1 MNSLPIDDV
10 LPALRDALA
19 NRHEAVLEAPPGAGK
34 TTRVPLALLNEPWLA
49 GQTILMLEPR
59 RLAARAAAERLASEL
74 GEKVGETVGY
84 RIRLDSKVGPNTRIE
99 VVTEGILTRR
109 LQDDPALDGVGLLI
123 FDEYHERSLDA
134 DLALAL
140 SLNGRDLFRDEQPLK
155 ILLMSA
161 TLEGERLAGLL
172 DDAPILRS
180 EGRMFPVQMRWGRP
194 YQVGEFIEPRLVQT
208 ILDALQDETGSVLV
222 FLPGQAEIR
231 RVNQQL
237 ADALGDR
244 SDVLLCPL
252 HGELDLNAQRAA
264 IDPAPAGKR
273 KVVLATNIAE
283 TSLTING
290 VRVVIDAGLAR
301 VPRFDPGSGMT
312 RLDTQRISRASATQ
326 RAGRAGRLEPGVC
339 YRLWSED
346 QHEGLAAYGS
356 AEILAADLA
365 GLALQLARWGVTP
378 AQLVW
383 LDVPPT
389 AAYAQ
394 AQDLL
399 QRLGAL
405 NDDKLTAHG
414 QKMAELPAHPRI
426 AHLLLRGQ
434 DLGLAVTACD
444 VAALLGER
452 DILRGGGAD
461 LHSRL
466 ALLSGE
472 ERARGSQGGVQR
484 AKQLARQYRGY
495 LRGRATQPV
504 ADPEHPRWL
513 GALNDDKLT
522 AHGQKM
528 AELPAHPRIAH
539 LLLRGQDLGLAATAC
554 DVAALLGERDI
565 LRGGGADLHSRLAL
579 LSGEERA
586 RGTQGGVQRAKQLAR
601 QYRGYL
607 RGRATQPVADPEHP
621 RWLGALLALAYP
633 DRVAQQRRP
642 GGAEYRLANGRA
654 AVFAEADSLMKQAW
668 LVIADLGS
676 RQGQREERIYLAAD
690 FDPTLFDTV
699 LAEQVR
705 NVDQLD
711 WDEREGVLRAER
723 QRKVGE
729 LVLSREPLSGLDEN
743 ARSQALV
750 NLVRRKGLEL
760 LPWTPELRQWQAR
773 VRLLRELDTGKTSE
787 WPDVSD
793 SALLASLEHWLMPY
807 LGKVSRLSHFANL
820 DISSYLHN
828 LLPWPLPQRLDELAP
843 QHLKVPSGSSVRLDY
858 SEHPPILAVRLQ
870 ELFGLADTPRI
881 AGGRQVVK
889 LHLLSPARRPVQVTQ
904 DLANFWRS
912 TYAEVKKDL
921 KGRYPKHYWP
931 DDPLVAEATARIKP
945 RK

>member
-1 MNSLPIDDV
+1 MISLPIDEV
-10 LPALRDALA
+10 LPALREALA
-19 NRHEAVLEAPPGAGK
+19 TRHEAVLEAPPGAGK

-84 RIRLDSKVGPNTRIE
+84 RIRLDSKVGPKTRIE

-123 FDEYHERSLDA
+123 FDEFHERSLDA

-140 SLNGRDLFRDEQPLK
+140 SLNGRELFRDDQPLK

-180 EGRMFPVQMRWGRP
+180 EGRMYPVAMRWGRP
-194 YQVGEFIEPRLVQT
+194 FQPGEFIEPRLVQT
-208 ILDALQDETGSVLV
+208 ILEALNDETGSVLV

-231 RVNQQL
+231 RVHQQL
-237 ADALGDR
+237 ADALGE
-244 SDVLLCPL
+244 STQVLLCPL
-252 HGELDLNAQRAA
+252 HGELDLAAQRAA

-283 TSLTING
+283 TSLTIDG

-312 RLDTQRISRASATQ
+312 RLDTQRISKASATQ

-339 YRLWSED
+339 YRLWSQD
-346 QHEGLAAYGS
+346 QHEQLAAYAS
-356 AEILAADLA
+356 AEILSADLA
-365 GLALQLARWGVTP
+365 GLALQLGRWGVTP
-378 AQLVW
+378 TQLVW
-383 LDVPPT
+383 LDVPPA

-399 QRLGAL
+399 DRLGAL
-405 NDDKLTAHG
+405 DGDALTRHG
-414 QKMAELPAHPRI
+414 QAMAELPAHPRI

-434 DLGLAVTACD
+434 ALGLADMACD

-452 DILRGGGAD
+452 DILRGAGAD

-466 ALLSGE
+466 VLLSGE
-472 ERARGSQGGVQR
+472 ERAARGAQGGVQR
-484 AKQLARQYRGY
+484 ARQLARQYRGY
-495 LRGRATQPV
+495 LRGKASEPV
-504 ADPEHPRWL
+504 SDP
-513 GALNDDKLT
+513 D
-522 AHGQKM
+522 
-528 AELPAHPRIAH
+528 
-539 LLLRGQDLGLAATAC
+539 
-554 DVAALLGERDI
+554 
-565 LRGGGADLHSRLAL
+565 
-579 LSGEERA
+579 
-586 RGTQGGVQRAKQLAR
+586 
-601 QYRGYL
+601 
-607 RGRATQPVADPEHP
+607 HP

-633 DRVAQQRRP
+633 DRVAQQRRA

-654 AVFAEADSLMKQAW
+654 ALFAEADSLMKQAW

-690 FDPTLFDTV
+690 FDPALFDSV

-705 NVDQLD
+705 VVDQLD

-729 LVLSREPLSGLDEN
+729 LILSREPLTGLDET

-773 VRLLRELDTGKTSE
+773 VALLRQLDLGSKGESE

-793 SALLASLEHWLMPY
+793 AALLKNLEHWLMPY

-820 DISSYLHN
+820 DLSSIVHN
-828 LLPWPLPQRLDELAP
+828 LLPWPLPQRLDEQAP
-843 QHLKVPSGSSVRLDY
+843 HHLSVPSGSSIRLDY
-858 SEHPPILAVRLQ
+858 SEQPPILAVRLQ
-870 ELFGLADTPRI
+870 ELFGLSDTPRI

-921 KGRYPKHYWP
+921 KGRYPKLFHKL
-931 DDPLVAEATARIKP
+931 DPWVESLNKKDIDKKP
-945 RK
+945 

>member
-1 MNSLPIDDV
+1 MISLPIDEV
-10 LPALRDALA
+10 LPALREALA
-19 NRHEAVLEAPPGAGK
+19 TRHEAVLEAPPGAGK

-84 RIRLDSKVGPNTRIE
+84 RIRLDSKVGPRTRIE

-109 LQDDPALDGVGLLI
+109 LQDDPALEGVGLLI
-123 FDEYHERSLDA
+123 FDEFHERSLDA

-140 SLNGRDLFRDEQPLK
+140 SLNGRELFRDDQPLK

-180 EGRMFPVQMRWGRP
+180 EGRMYPVAMRWGRP
-194 YQVGEFIEPRLVQT
+194 FQPGEFIEPRLVQT
-208 ILDALQDETGSVLV
+208 ILEALNDETGSLLV

-231 RVNQQL
+231 RVHQQL
-237 ADALGDR
+237 ADALGENTQ
-244 SDVLLCPL
+244 VLLCPL
-252 HGELDLNAQRAA
+252 HGELDLAAQRAA

-283 TSLTING
+283 TSLTIDG

-339 YRLWSED
+339 YRLWSQD
-346 QHEGLAAYGS
+346 QHEQLAAYAS
-356 AEILAADLA
+356 AEILSADLA
-365 GLALQLARWGVTP
+365 GLALQLGRWGVTP
-378 AQLVW
+378 TQLVW
-383 LDVPPT
+383 LDVPPA

-399 QRLGAL
+399 DRLGAL
-405 NDDKLTAHG
+405 DGEALTRHG
-414 QKMAELPAHPRI
+414 QAMAELPAHPRI

-434 DLGLAVTACD
+434 ALGLADMACD

-452 DILRGGGAD
+452 DILRGAGAD

-466 ALLSGE
+466 VLLSGE
-472 ERARGSQGGVQR
+472 ERAARGAQGGVQR
-484 AKQLARQYRGY
+484 ARQLARQYRGY
-495 LRGRATQPV
+495 LRGKASEPV
-504 ADPEHPRWL
+504 
-513 GALNDDKLT
+513 
-522 AHGQKM
+522 
-528 AELPAHPRIAH
+528 
-539 LLLRGQDLGLAATAC
+539 
-554 DVAALLGERDI
+554 
-565 LRGGGADLHSRLAL
+565 S
-579 LSGEERA
+579 
-586 RGTQGGVQRAKQLAR
+586 
-601 QYRGYL
+601 
-607 RGRATQPVADPEHP
+607 DPEHP

-633 DRVAQQRRP
+633 DRVAQQRRA

-654 AVFAEADSLMKQAW
+654 ALFAEADSLMKQPW

-690 FDPTLFDTV
+690 FDPALFDSV

-705 NVDQLD
+705 VVDQLD

-729 LVLSREPLSGLDEN
+729 LILSREPLTGLDET

-773 VRLLRELDTGKTSE
+773 VALLRQLDLGSKGESE

-793 SALLASLEHWLMPY
+793 AALLKSLEHWLMPY

-820 DISSYLHN
+820 DLSSIVHN

-843 QHLKVPSGSSVRLDY
+843 HHLSVPSGSSIRLDY
-858 SEHPPILAVRLQ
+858 SEQPPILAVRLQ
-870 ELFGLADTPRI
+870 ELFGLAETPRI

>member
-1 MNSLPIDDV
+1 MISLPIDEV
-10 LPALRDALA
+10 LPALRQALRE
-19 NRHEAVLEAPPGAGK
+19 RHEAVLEAPPGAGK

-49 GQTILMLEPR
+49 GQRIVMLEPR

-84 RIRLDSKVGPNTRIE
+84 RIRLDSKVGPTTRIE

-109 LQDDPALDGVGLLI
+109 LQEDPALEGVGLLI
-123 FDEYHERSLDA
+123 FDEFHERSLDA

-140 SLNGRDLFRDEQPLK
+140 SLNGRELFRDEQPLK

-161 TLEGERLAGLL
+161 TLEGERLASLL
-172 DDAPILRS
+172 DDAPVLRS
-180 EGRMFPVQMRWGRP
+180 EGRMYPVAMRWGRP
-194 YQVGEFIEPRLVQT
+194 FVPGEFIEPRVVQT
-208 ILDALQDETGSVLV
+208 VLDAIHDESGSVLV

-231 RVNQQL
+231 RVTQQL
-237 ADALGDR
+237 AEALGQR
-244 SDVLLCPL
+244 SDIALCPL
-252 HGELDLNAQRAA
+252 HGELDLTAQRAA
-264 IDPAPAGKR
+264 IEPAPSGTR

-283 TSLTING
+283 TSLTIDG

-346 QHEGLAAYGS
+346 QHAQLSAYGS
-356 AEILAADLA
+356 AEILQADLA

-378 AQLVW
+378 EQLTW
-383 LDVPPT
+383 LDVPPV
-389 AAYAQ
+389 ASYAQ
-394 AQDLL
+394 AQQLL
-399 QRLGAL
+399 ERLGAL
-405 NDDKLTAHG
+405 RGLKLTPHG
-414 QKMAELPAHPRI
+414 EAMAQLPAHPRI
-426 AHLLLRGQ
+426 AHLLLRGH
-434 DLGLAVTACD
+434 DLGLAAMACD

-452 DILRGGGAD
+452 DILRGAGAD
-461 LHSRL
+461 VHSRL

-472 ERARGSQGGVQR
+472 SRAARGGQGGVQR
-484 AKQLARQYRGY
+484 ARQLARQYQGY
-495 LRGRATQPV
+495 LRGKPAQPV
-504 ADPEHPRWL
+504 ADP
-513 GALNDDKLT
+513 D
-522 AHGQKM
+522 
-528 AELPAHPRIAH
+528 
-539 LLLRGQDLGLAATAC
+539 
-554 DVAALLGERDI
+554 
-565 LRGGGADLHSRLAL
+565 HS
-579 LSGEERA
+579 
-586 RGTQGGVQRAKQLAR
+586 
-601 QYRGYL
+601 
-607 RGRATQPVADPEHP
+607 

-633 DRVAQQRRP
+633 DRIAQQRKP

-654 AVFAEADSLMKQAW
+654 ALFSEVDGLMKQPW
-668 LVIADLGS
+668 LVVADLGS
-676 RQGQREERIYLAAD
+676 RQGQREERIYLAAE
-690 FDPTLFDTV
+690 FDPALLDGV
-699 LAEQVR
+699 LSEQVSV
-705 NVDQLD
+705 VDQLD

-729 LVLSREPLSGLDEN
+729 LVLSREPLTGLDEVS
-743 ARSQALV
+743 RTQALV

-773 VRLLRELDTGKTSE
+773 VALLRQLDVSSQGQSE

-793 SALLASLEHWLMPY
+793 AALLAGLEDWLGPY
-807 LGKVSRLSHFANL
+807 LGRVSRLSHFANL
-820 DISSYLHN
+820 DLSSIVHN
-828 LLPWPLPQRLDELAP
+828 LLKWPLPQRLDELAP
-843 QHLKVPSGSSVRLDY
+843 QHIKVPSGSSVRLDY

-931 DDPLVAEATARIKP
+931 DDPLVAEATARAKP
-945 RK
+945 RKS

>member
-1 MNSLPIDDV
+1 MCQI
-10 LPALRDALA
+10 
-19 NRHEAVLEAPPGAGK
+19 
-34 TTRVPLALLNEPWLA
+34 
-49 GQTILMLEPR
+49 
-59 RLAARAAAERLASEL
+59 
-74 GEKVGETVGY
+74 
-84 RIRLDSKVGPNTRIE
+84 SK
-99 VVTEGILTRR
+99 LS
-109 LQDDPALDGVGLLI
+109 
-123 FDEYHERSLDA
+123 ERSLDA

-140 SLNGRDLFRDEQPLK
+140 SLNGRELFRDELPLK

-161 TLEGERLAGLL
+161 TLEGDRLASVLN
-172 DDAPILRS
+172 DAPVLRS
-180 EGRMFPVQMRWGRP
+180 EGRMYPVAMRWGRP
-194 YQVGEFIEPRLVQT
+194 FVPGEFIEPRVVQT
-208 ILDALQDETGSVLV
+208 VLEAINDETGSLLV

-231 RVNQQL
+231 RVYQQL
-237 ADALGDR
+237 AQALESR
-244 SDVLLCPL
+244 SDILLCPL
-252 HGELDLNAQRAA
+252 HGDLELGAQRAA
-264 IDPAPAGKR
+264 IEPAPAGQR

-283 TSLTING
+283 TSLTIDG

-346 QHEGLAAYGS
+346 QHAQLAAYGS
-356 AEILAADLA
+356 AEVLQADLA

-378 AQLVW
+378 HELIW
-383 LDVPPT
+383 LDVPPSSS
-389 AAYAQ
+389 YAQ
-394 AQDLL
+394 AQQLL
-399 QRLGAL
+399 ERLGAL
-405 NDDKLTAHG
+405 QRSSNQGCTLTAHG
-414 QKMAELPAHPRI
+414 EAMAELPAHPRI

-434 DLGLAVTACD
+434 AWGLADMACN

-452 DILRGGGAD
+452 DILRGAGAD

-466 ALLSGE
+466 ALLAAE
-472 ERARGSQGGVQR
+472 ARATRGGQGGVQR
-484 AKQLARQYRGY
+484 ARQLARQYRAQ
-495 LRGRATQPV
+495 LRGKPTR
-504 ADPEHPRWL
+504 
-513 GALNDDKLT
+513 
-522 AHGQKM
+522 
-528 AELPAHPRIAH
+528 
-539 LLLRGQDLGLAATAC
+539 
-554 DVAALLGERDI
+554 
-565 LRGGGADLHSRLAL
+565 
-579 LSGEERA
+579 
-586 RGTQGGVQRAKQLAR
+586 
-601 QYRGYL
+601 
-607 RGRATQPVADPEHP
+607 PVADPEHP

-633 DRVAQQRRP
+633 DRIAQQRKP

-654 AVFAEADSLMKQAW
+654 ALFSEVDALMKQPW

-676 RQGQREERIYLAAD
+676 RQGQREERIYLAAE
-690 FDPTLFDTV
+690 FDPALLDGV
-699 LAEQVR
+699 LSEQVSV
-705 NVDQLD
+705 VDQLD

-729 LVLSREPLSGLDEN
+729 LVLSREPLTGLDET
-743 ARSQALV
+743 ARSRALV

-760 LPWTPELRQWQAR
+760 LPWTPEQRQWQAR
-773 VRLLRELDTGKTSE
+773 VGLLRQLDLEAHGQSD

-793 SALLASLEHWLMPY
+793 AALLTRLEDWLAPY
-807 LGKVSRLSHFANL
+807 VGRVSRLSHFASL
-820 DISSYLHN
+820 DLSSIVHN
-828 LLPWPLPQRLDELAP
+828 LLPWPLPQRLEEQAP
-843 QHLKVPSGSSVRLDY
+843 HHIKVPSGSSVRLDY

-945 RK
+945 RKT

>member
-1 MNSLPIDDV
+1 MISLPIDEV
-10 LPALRDALA
+10 LPALREALA
-19 NRHEAVLEAPPGAGK
+19 TRHEAVLEAPPGAGK

-109 LQDDPALDGVGLLI
+109 LQDDPALEGVGLLI
-123 FDEYHERSLDA
+123 FDEFHERSLDA

-140 SLNGRDLFRDEQPLK
+140 SLNGRELFRDDQPLK

-180 EGRMFPVQMRWGRP
+180 EGRMYPVAMRWGRP
-194 YQVGEFIEPRLVQT
+194 FQPGEFIEPRLVQT
-208 ILDALQDETGSVLV
+208 ILEALNDETGSVLV

-231 RVNQQL
+231 RVHQQL
-237 ADALGDR
+237 ADALGE
-244 SDVLLCPL
+244 STQVLLCPL
-252 HGELDLNAQRAA
+252 HGELDLAAQRAA

-301 VPRFDPGSGMT
+301 VPRFDPGSGMA
-312 RLDTQRISRASATQ
+312 RLDTQRISKASATQ

-339 YRLWSED
+339 YRLWSQD
-346 QHEGLAAYGS
+346 QHEQLAAYAS
-356 AEILAADLA
+356 AEILSADLA
-365 GLALQLARWGVTP
+365 GLALQLGRWGVTP
-378 AQLVW
+378 GQLVW
-383 LDVPPT
+383 LDVPPA

-399 QRLGAL
+399 ERLGAL
-405 NDDKLTAHG
+405 DGEALTRHG
-414 QKMAELPAHPRI
+414 QAMAELPAHPRI

-434 DLGLAVTACD
+434 ALGLANMACD

-452 DILRGGGAD
+452 DILRGAGAD

-466 ALLSGE
+466 VLLSGE
-472 ERARGSQGGVQR
+472 ERAARGAQGGVQR
-484 AKQLARQYRGY
+484 ARQLARQYRGY
-495 LRGRATQPV
+495 LRGKASEPV
-504 ADPEHPRWL
+504 SDP
-513 GALNDDKLT
+513 D
-522 AHGQKM
+522 
-528 AELPAHPRIAH
+528 
-539 LLLRGQDLGLAATAC
+539 
-554 DVAALLGERDI
+554 
-565 LRGGGADLHSRLAL
+565 
-579 LSGEERA
+579 
-586 RGTQGGVQRAKQLAR
+586 
-601 QYRGYL
+601 
-607 RGRATQPVADPEHP
+607 HP

-633 DRVAQQRRP
+633 DRVAQQRRA

-654 AVFAEADSLMKQAW
+654 ALFAEADSLMKQPW

-690 FDPTLFDTV
+690 FDPALFDSV

-705 NVDQLD
+705 VVDQLD

-729 LVLSREPLSGLDEN
+729 LILSREPLTGLDET

-773 VRLLRELDTGKTSE
+773 VALLRQLDLVSKEQSE

-793 SALLASLEHWLMPY
+793 AALLKSLEHWLMPY

-820 DISSYLHN
+820 DLSSIVHN

-843 QHLKVPSGSSVRLDY
+843 HHLSVPSGSSIRLDY
-858 SEHPPILAVRLQ
+858 SEQPPILAVRLQ
-870 ELFGLADTPRI
+870 ELFGLAETPRI

>member
-1 MNSLPIDDV
+1 MISLPIDEV
-10 LPALRDALA
+10 LPALRLALA
-19 NRHEAVLEAPPGAGK
+19 ERHEAVLEAPPGAGK

-49 GQTILMLEPR
+49 GQKILMLEPR

-74 GEKVGETVGY
+74 GEKVGQTVGY
-84 RIRLDSKVGPNTRIE
+84 RIRLDSKVGPETRIE

-109 LQDDPALDGVGLLI
+109 LQHDPALEGVGLLI
-123 FDEYHERSLDA
+123 FDEFHERSLDA

-140 SLNGRDLFRDEQPLK
+140 SLNGRELFRDEQPLK

-161 TLEGERLAGLL
+161 TLEGERLASLL

-180 EGRMFPVQMRWGRP
+180 EGRMYPVAMRWGRP
-194 YQVGEFIEPRLVQT
+194 FVPGEFIEPRVVQT
-208 ILDALQDETGSVLV
+208 VLDAINDESGSLLV

-237 ADALGDR
+237 ADALGSR
-244 SDVLLCPL
+244 SDILLCPL
-252 HGELDLNAQRAA
+252 HGELDLAAQRAA
-264 IDPAPAGKR
+264 IEPAPKGLR

-283 TSLTING
+283 TSLTIDG

-346 QHEGLAAYGS
+346 QHAQLAAYGS
-356 AEILAADLA
+356 AEILQADLA

-378 AQLVW
+378 EQLIW
-383 LDVPPT
+383 LDMPPSSS
-389 AAYAQ
+389 YAQ
-394 AQDLL
+394 ARQLL
-399 QRLGAL
+399 ERLGAL
-405 NDDKLTAHG
+405 HGAKLTAHG
-414 QKMAELPAHPRI
+414 EAMAELPAHPRI
-426 AHLLLRGQ
+426 AHLLIRGQ
-434 DLGLAVTACD
+434 DLGLAEMACD

-452 DILRGGGAD
+452 DILRGAGAD
-461 LHSRL
+461 VHSRL

-472 ERARGSQGGVQR
+472 SRVARGGQGGVQR
-484 AKQLARQYRGY
+484 ARQLARQYRGY
-495 LRGRATQPV
+495 LRGKATQPV
-504 ADPEHPRWL
+504 AYPD
-513 GALNDDKLT
+513 
-522 AHGQKM
+522 
-528 AELPAHPRIAH
+528 
-539 LLLRGQDLGLAATAC
+539 
-554 DVAALLGERDI
+554 
-565 LRGGGADLHSRLAL
+565 
-579 LSGEERA
+579 
-586 RGTQGGVQRAKQLAR
+586 
-601 QYRGYL
+601 
-607 RGRATQPVADPEHP
+607 HP

-633 DRVAQQRRP
+633 DRVAQQRKP

-654 AVFAEADSLMKQAW
+654 ALFSEVDGLMKQPW

-676 RQGQREERIYLAAD
+676 RQGQREERIYLAAE
-690 FDPTLFDTV
+690 FDPGLLDNV
-699 LAEQVR
+699 LSEQVSV
-705 NVDQLD
+705 VDQLD

-729 LVLSREPLSGLDEN
+729 LVLSREPLNGLDEA
-743 ARSQALV
+743 ARTQALV

-773 VRLLRELDTGKTSE
+773 VALLRQLDLLAQGQSE

-793 SALLASLEHWLMPY
+793 GALLAGLEDWLGPY
-807 LGKVSRLSHFANL
+807 LGRVSRLSHFANL
-820 DISSYLHN
+820 DLSSIVHN
-828 LLPWPLPQRLDELAP
+828 LLKWPLPQRLDELAP
-843 QHLKVPSGSSVRLDY
+843 HHIKVPSGSSVRLDY
-858 SEHPPILAVRLQ
+858 SEQPPILAVRLQ

-921 KGRYPKHYWP
+921 KGRYPKLFHKL
-931 DDPLVAEATARIKP
+931 DPWVDSLNK
-945 RK
+945 K

>member
-1 MNSLPIDDV
+1 MNSLPIDEV
-10 LPALRDALA
+10 LPALRAALA
-19 NRHEAVLEAPPGAGK
+19 ARHEAVLEAPPGAGK
-34 TTRVPLALLNEPWLA
+34 TTRVPLALLDQDWLA

-84 RIRLDSKVGPNTRIE
+84 RIRLDSKVGPRTRIE

-109 LQDDPALDGVGLLI
+109 LQDDPALEGVGLLI
-123 FDEYHERSLDA
+123 FDEFHERSLDA

-140 SLNGRDLFRDEQPLK
+140 SLNGRELFRDEQPLK

-161 TLEGERLAGLL
+161 TLEGERLSALL
-172 DDAPILRS
+172 DAAPILRS
-180 EGRMFPVQMRWGRP
+180 EGRMYPVTQRWGRP
-194 YQVGEFIEPRLVQT
+194 FQPGEFVEPRVVQT
-208 ILDALQDETGSVLV
+208 VLEALNDESGGLLV

-231 RVNQQL
+231 RVHQQL
-237 ADALGDR
+237 AEALGER
-244 SDVLLCPL
+244 SEILLCPL
-252 HGELDLNAQRAA
+252 HGELDLAAQRAA
-264 IDPAPAGKR
+264 IDPAPTGKR

-283 TSLTING
+283 TSLTIDG
-290 VRVVIDAGLAR
+290 VRVVVDAGLAR

-339 YRLWSED
+339 YRLWSAD
-346 QHEGLAAYGS
+346 QQEQLAAYAS
-356 AEILAADLA
+356 AEILQADLA

-378 AQLVW
+378 SQLVW
-383 LDVPPT
+383 LDPPPS

-399 QRLGAL
+399 VRLGAL
-405 NDDKLTAHG
+405 NDDGSLTRHG
-414 QKMAELPAHPRI
+414 QAMAELPAHPRI

-434 DLGLAVTACD
+434 SLGLAQMACD

-452 DILRGGGAD
+452 DILRGAGAD

-466 ALLSGE
+466 VLLSGE
-472 ERARGSQGGVQR
+472 ERAARGAQGGVQR
-484 AKQLARQYRGY
+484 ARQLARQYRGY
-495 LRGRATQPV
+495 LRGQPE
-504 ADPEHPRWL
+504 A
-513 GALNDDKLT
+513 
-522 AHGQKM
+522 
-528 AELPAHPRIAH
+528 
-539 LLLRGQDLGLAATAC
+539 
-554 DVAALLGERDI
+554 
-565 LRGGGADLHSRLAL
+565 
-579 LSGEERA
+579 
-586 RGTQGGVQRAKQLAR
+586 
-601 QYRGYL
+601 
-607 RGRATQPVADPEHP
+607 PVSDPEHP

-654 AVFAEADSLMKQAW
+654 ALFSETDNLMKQPW

-690 FDPTLFDTV
+690 FDPGLFDTV

-705 NVDQLD
+705 SVDQLD

-729 LVLSREPLSGLDEN
+729 LVLSREPLSGLDES

-773 VRLLRELDTGKTSE
+773 VSLLRQLDLADKGESQ

-793 SALLASLEHWLMPY
+793 AALLEGLEQWLQPY

-820 DISSYLHN
+820 ELAGIVHN

-843 QHLKVPSGSSVRLDY
+843 HHLAVPSGSSIRLDY
-858 SEHPPILAVRLQ
+858 SEQPPILAVRLQ
-870 ELFGLADTPRI
+870 ELFGLSDTPRI

-931 DDPLVAEATARIKP
+931 DDPLIAEATARVKP